1 MKNKKNYIYISEPFM
16 NTVLNSQVANLLELL
31 DKEDIVF
38 DLVITTPL
46 KYLLFN
52 NKLRKKNIKHIK
64 STIKGKVYQIPVI
77 KSNDKTGISSL
88 IKFIFLY
95 FKYRRSDSI
104 VIQTRSIKD
113 YLALYL
119 FKYFKNGIKIIFDY
133 RGAVAEEFINGKG
146 YKSVNLVNNKK
157 IIKKYNSII
166 KEQDRMFTI
175 SSKIFCVS
183 NKLEKYLNKISK
195 NKFKKKLNVIP
206 GGADSNHF
214 FYDLKIRNIN
224 RQKLNLCEDNIVFVY
239 SGRLDSFY
247 INNNFLFELIKNI
260 LLKIPN
266 SIFLCLTPNLDLL
279 NEIIINHKIPMS
291 KVIGKHV
298 HYNEINDYLNAS
310 DIGLMIREKIMTNY
324 VASPTKIPEYLMSG
338 LPIVISEDIGDYSDF
353 VLKNNLGLVTG
364 NDISKI
370 INKIEKIN
378 ELCSREDISK
388 IVKQSYS
395 KQSYLK
401 KIINIYNEQ
410 VN

>member
-1 MKNKKNYIYISEPFM
+1 MKNKKNYIYLSEPFM

-31 DKEDIVF
+31 DKKDIVF
-38 DLVITTPL
+38 DLVIITPL

-95 FKYRRSDSI
+95 FKYRKSDSI

-166 KEQDRMFTI
+166 KEQDGIFTI

-183 NKLEKYLNKISK
+183 KKLEEYLNKISN

-214 FYDLKIRNIN
+214 FYDLKIRDVN
-224 RQKLNLCEDNIVFVY
+224 RKKLNLSKDDIVFVY

-247 INNNFLFELIKNI
+247 VNNSFLFELIKNI
-260 LLKIPN
+260 LEKIPN
-266 SIFLCLTPNLDLL
+266 SIFLCLTPNLDLF
-279 NEIIINHKIPMS
+279 NKIISDYKIPIN
-291 KVIGKHV
+291 KVIAKHV
-298 HYNEINDYLNAS
+298 HYNKINDFLNAS
-310 DIGLMIREKIMTNY
+310 DIGLMIRQKIMTNH

-338 LPIVISEDIGDYSDF
+338 LPIIISEDIGDYSDF
-353 VLKNNLGLVTG
+353 VLKNNLGLVID

-370 INKIEKIN
+370 IDRIDTINKLK
-378 ELCSREDISK
+378 SKEDISK
-388 IVKQSYS
+388 IVKQNYS
-395 KQSYLK
+395 KQSYLDK
-401 KIINIYNEQ
+401 LISIYNE
-410 VN
+410 